1 MTAAVTRTVTRLE
14 GRIAAIQ
21 VEPQEGPCQ
30 LIARV
35 EGDGAIVDAVFMGRR
50 VIPGIEP
57 GTRLAIEGMLTE
69 HGGFPCIFNPRYEL
83 L

>member
-1 MTAAVTRTVTRLE
+1 MTHAPMRTVTRLE

-35 EGDGAIVDAVFMGRR
+35 EGEGSLVDAVFMGRR

-57 GTRLAIEGMLTE
+57 GARLAIEGMLTE
-69 HGGFPCIFNPRYEL
+69 HDGVPCIFNPRYEL